1 MKIFIVGATGRVAT
15 SLIENLVSDGHQIIA
30 GSRHPEKVSVN
41 SQVKSVMLDLH
52 KDVNDLAR
60 IIGTVDVIYFTAG
73 SRGKDLLQT
82 DAYGAVKVMEVA
94 KMNNISRFI
103 MLSSIFA
110 LEPEKWNEE
119 GLKNIPDYNIA
130 KFFADNYLVNNT
142 NLDYTIV
149 QATNL
154 VEEKG
159 SHRITIDNG
168 KIAHNSIE
176 NVALTLSE
184 ILKFNNTNKKV
195 IKIRDGETTI
205 AEALKNIK

>member
-15 SLIENLVSDGHQIIA
+15 SLIENLVIDGHQIIA
-30 GSRHPEKVSVN
+30 GSRHPEKVSEN
-41 SQVKSVMLDLH
+41 SQVKSVMLALH

-119 GLKNIPDYNIA
+119 GLKNIPEYPNC
-130 KFFADNYLVNNT
+130 
-142 NLDYTIV
+142 
-149 QATNL
+149 
-154 VEEKG
+154 
-159 SHRITIDNG
+159 
-168 KIAHNSIE
+168 
-176 NVALTLSE
+176 
-184 ILKFNNTNKKV
+184 
-195 IKIRDGETTI
+195 
-205 AEALKNIK
+205 